1 MKVVFFLNKL
11 HDTVKAEDY
20 ERWVREVDYP
30 TANGIPSILDY
41 KVARIEGL
49 LEGDDRPPYD
59 YIERVEITDLESYRR
74 DLAEPALDEFKR
86 AWSAC
91 VAQSIPVYGSVLE

>member
-11 HDTVKAEDY
+11 HETVRARDY
-20 ERWVREVDYP
+20 EQWVREVDYP
-30 TANGIPSILDY
+30 TAKTIPSILDY

-59 YIERVEITDLESYRR
+59 YIERVEITDVDSYRR
-74 DLAEPALDEFKR
+74 DLAHPGLDEFKQ
-86 AWSAC
+86 AWMAY
-91 VAQSIPVYGSVLE
+91 VAESIGLEGTVLE